1 MTDRV
6 PERRG
11 SGRRSATLGASS
23 VPPMNAATTGRRERI
38 EKLIRH
44 PWLILTAWTLLVSLA
59 HIGAHGN
66 SWHYF
71 VTGAKVFVSPDI
83 LSLYAHHP
91 ELQMGPLTFVMVSP
105 FVLLLPWPFGEIVV
119 MVLIAGVGLLVASEI
134 RKLMANRASTAT
146 WLIVSLLVVTAW
158 AELAIRFAHLDDAM
172 ALYLSV
178 LGLRLMRSG
187 RPLLSSAMLALAV
200 DFKPWAVPFVALLL
214 LAASRKWVPLGAL
227 WVAIV
232 LVVWTPFVIGNPGT
246 IGAAK
251 FGIPI
256 ETASTLHFL
265 GLPDHLTPSWDRYAQ
280 VVLALAL
287 AALAIAR
294 KRWAAVFLIVIV
306 VRLLLDPGTKN
317 YYDVGLVI
325 GAAIF
330 DLALSSAMIPWAT
343 ITASALVYLPS
354 YLLVDVPL
362 VRGIARTAALL
373 LLLGAAFLWRKP
385 PSESPSPSVQS
396 FS

>member
-1 MTDRV
+1 M
-6 PERRG
+6 
-11 SGRRSATLGASS
+11 
-23 VPPMNAATTGRRERI
+23 
-38 EKLIRH
+38 
-44 PWLILTAWTLLVSLA
+44 
-59 HIGAHGN
+59 
-66 SWHYF
+66 
-71 VTGAKVFVSPDI
+71 
-83 LSLYAHHP
+83 
-91 ELQMGPLTFVMVSP
+91 
-105 FVLLLPWPFGEIVV
+105 
-119 MVLIAGVGLLVASEI
+119 
-134 RKLMANRASTAT
+134 
-146 WLIVSLLVVTAW
+146 
-158 AELAIRFAHLDDAM
+158 
-172 ALYLSV
+172 
-178 LGLRLMRSG
+178 
-187 RPLLSSAMLALAV
+187 
-200 DFKPWAVPFVALLL
+200 
-214 LAASRKWVPLGAL
+214 
-227 WVAIV
+227 
-232 LVVWTPFVIGNPGT
+232 IGNPGT